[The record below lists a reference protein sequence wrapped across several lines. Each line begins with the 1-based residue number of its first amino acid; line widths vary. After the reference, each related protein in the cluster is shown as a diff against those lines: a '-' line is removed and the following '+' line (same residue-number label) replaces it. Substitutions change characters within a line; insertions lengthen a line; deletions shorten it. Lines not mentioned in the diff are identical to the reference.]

1 MTVGDEKMLD
11 ILKTTLEDSPVV
23 KKGDYNYFV
32 HPITDG
38 VPEVSPDLLHEVVG
52 EIRNQLVKDYDKIVA
67 IEAMGLPV
75 GAGSVGC

>member
-38 VPEVSPDLLHEVVG
+38 VPEVSPDLLHDLKYHQTYCM
-52 EIRNQLVKDYDKIVA
+52 R
-67 IEAMGLPV
+67 
-75 GAGSVGC
+75 